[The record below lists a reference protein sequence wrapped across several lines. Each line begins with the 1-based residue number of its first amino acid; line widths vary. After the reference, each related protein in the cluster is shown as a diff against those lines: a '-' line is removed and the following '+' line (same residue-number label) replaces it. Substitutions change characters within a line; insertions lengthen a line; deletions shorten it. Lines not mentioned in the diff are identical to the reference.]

1 MYRIF
6 WRRDALSVTIP
17 TMRELHA
24 IIRGRVQ
31 LVMFRDF
38 TQRRA
43 KKLGLKG
50 FVRNLEDGSVEV
62 VAQGD
67 EQRLGLLLQAL
78 HRGPL
83 LAHVS
88 GVESEIRD
96 LTATFDTFEISYE

>member
-1 MYRIF
+1 MQ
-6 WRRDALSVTIP
+6 
-17 TMRELHA
+17 ELRA
-24 IIRGRVQ
+24 IIHGRVQ

-62 VAQGD
+62 LAQG
-67 EQRLGLLLQAL
+67 EAHQLELLLQAL

-83 LAHVS
+83 LAHV
-88 GVESEIRD
+88 ESVDSEVRESSE
-96 LTATFDTFEISYE
+96 TYDTFKIAYE

>member
-1 MYRIF
+1 MQ
-6 WRRDALSVTIP
+6 
-17 TMRELHA
+17 ELRA
-24 IIRGRVQ
+24 IIHGRVQ

-62 VAQGD
+62 LAQG
-67 EQRLGLLLQAL
+67 EQQQLELLLDAL

-83 LAHVS
+83 LAHV
-88 GVESEIRD
+88 ESVDSEMREP
-96 LTATFDTFEISYE
+96 TAAFDTFKISYE